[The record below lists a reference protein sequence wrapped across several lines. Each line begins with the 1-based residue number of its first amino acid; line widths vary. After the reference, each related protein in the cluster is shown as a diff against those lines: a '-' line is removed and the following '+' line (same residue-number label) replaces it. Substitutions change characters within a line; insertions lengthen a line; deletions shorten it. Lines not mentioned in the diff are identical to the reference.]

1 MSPRDEAV
9 SGPCVAKESRH
20 SANPSRTA
28 LAKTESTV
36 PELRGSAVST
46 QLQRRRAYRI
56 VFVVSGISNL
66 NLQSDKDSNGAL
78 PVVSDPRSRRVVHVL
93 DV

>member
-1 MSPRDEAV
+1 M
-9 SGPCVAKESRH
+9 
-20 SANPSRTA
+20 
-28 LAKTESTV
+28 

-46 QLQRRRAYRI
+46 QHQRRRAYRI
-56 VFVVSGISNL
+56 VFVVPGIS